1 MLSAADE
8 KITLRVQNLV
18 VIFVVFFVSL
28 MFSSFTTI
36 LLFSQHSAMAQTSVK
51 LFNSATTTSNNWPTY
66 ENDTIG
72 IKKLQYPQNWK
83 KIDEDKSTI
92 RFSPLLE
99 NKTGS
104 PIANFSIQALS
115 SQNVALEDR
124 VSLDLIKY
132 RQSFTDFKLNES
144 HAVRLA
150 DNSAYKVV
158 FQYNK
163 GGPNSFKAMQFWT
176 IIGDRTFVIK
186 YTSRLDKYLDYLPE
200 VQLMIDS
207 LKIQGTHIAGLGEIN
222 RLGLL
227 GQRIGSDPYYI
238 TMNTITKKIYM
249 ANYRYDT
256 VSVIDSS
263 NDRVVATVK
272 VGDCPDAIDI
282 NEVTNRIYVANDCS
296 NTVSVIDGATNEVV
310 GPPIGVGTNPEDV
323 AVDQKEGGFN
333 SLIFIANY
341 GSNTVSVIDGA
352 TNKVVGTIG
361 VGDKP
366 GALAVNQIINRL
378 YVVNSDSDRV
388 DVIDY
393 FSMKKGGSFKPS
405 VIANI
410 TVGSFPD
417 AVYLNSDVN
426 MLYVSNRHSNTI
438 SVINGTTNK
447 VVGPPIGVG
456 SAPYYLDGN
465 PTTNKIYVA
474 NYGSNTVSVIDG
486 TTNKV
491 VANITVGYLPY
502 DLHVDLSYNIIYVTN
517 LGSNTVSEINGTTN
531 KILVGITFS
540 LEPKDG
546 GYIQCNRL
554 YGSNLYVRDEI
565 GKDLNC
571 EAIPAANYR
580 FSSWSGS
587 MTSNLDVNNPKIKL
601 NASRYGILTSH
612 FVVPVNISI
621 PPEYFLSLYGIV
633 LGIILPPLIGLY
645 FVRRARKNLGK
656 YMKKIDK
663 VYDSLRQDEAKSSH
677 RLIRIREDIIE
688 ALEKGNINES
698 HYSILENRISKYL
711 DELSKSK

>member
-1 MLSAADE
+1 MLYATDE
-8 KITLRVQNLV
+8 KITLRVQTLV
-18 VIFVVFFVSL
+18 AIFVIFFISL
-28 MFSSFTTI
+28 MFSWITI
-36 LLFSQHSAMAQTSVK
+36 TFFSQHSAMAQSSLKTVK
-51 LFNSATTTSNNWPTY
+51 PLNATTTANNWPTY
-66 ENDTIG
+66 ENDTMG
-72 IKKLQYPQNWK
+72 IKKLQYPSNWK
-83 KIDEDKSTI
+83 KIVEDKSTI

-99 NKTGS
+99 NRTTL
-104 PIANFSIQALS
+104 PIANFSIQALP
-115 SQNVALEDR
+115 SQNLALEDL

-132 RQSFTDFKLNES
+132 RQSFTDFTLNES
-144 HAVRLA
+144 RAIRLA

-158 FQYNK
+158 FQHK
-163 GGPNSFKAMQFWT
+163 DGLNSFKAMQLWT
-176 IIGDRTFVIK
+176 IIGDKTFIIK
-186 YTSRLDKYLDYLPE
+186 YTSQLDEYPNYLST

-207 LKIQGTHIAGLGEIN
+207 LRIQGTRIAGASEIN

-227 GQRIGSDPYYI
+227 GQRIVSDPYYI
-238 TMNTITKKIYM
+238 TMNTVTKKIYI

-256 VSVIDSS
+256 VSVLNSS
-263 NDRVVATVK
+263 NDRVVATVP
-272 VGDCPDAIDI
+272 VGNCPDAIDI
-282 NEVTNRIYVANDCS
+282 NEVNNRIYVANDCS
-296 NTVSVIDGATNEVV
+296 PYTVSVIDGATNKVV
-310 GPPIGVGTNPEDV
+310 GNITGVGTKPEDV

-341 GSNTVSVIDGA
+341 GSNTVSVIDGT

-366 GALAVNQIINRL
+366 GALAINQVTNRL
-378 YVVNSDSDRV
+378 YVVNSDSNRI

-393 FSMKKGGSFKPS
+393 FIMKKGGVFKPS
-405 VIANI
+405 AIANI

-447 VVGPPIGVG
+447 VENTIEVG

-465 PTTNKIYVA
+465 PITNKIYVA
-474 NYGSNTVSVIDG
+474 NYGSNTVSVIDS

-491 VANITVGYLPY
+491 VSNITVGYQPY
-502 DLHVDLSYNIIYVTN
+502 ALHVDLSSNIIYVAN
-517 LGSNTVSEINGTTN
+517 LGSTVSEINGATN

-540 LEPKDG
+540 VVPKDG
-546 GYIQCNRL
+546 GYVQCDRL

-580 FSSWSGS
+580 FSTWSGS

-601 NASRYGILTSH
+601 NLSRYGVLTSH
-612 FVVPVNISI
+612 FIVPVNISI

-677 RLIRIREDIIE
+677 RLIRIREEIIK

-698 HYSILENRISKYL
+698 HYGILEDRISKYL